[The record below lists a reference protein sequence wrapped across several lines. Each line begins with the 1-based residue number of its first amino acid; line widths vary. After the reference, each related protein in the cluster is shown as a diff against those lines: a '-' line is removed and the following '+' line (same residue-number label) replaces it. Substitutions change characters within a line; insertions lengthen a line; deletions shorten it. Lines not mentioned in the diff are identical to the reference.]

1 VLHNNLN
8 LNPHITAWDKDYHSR
23 GRLWGGGVKG
33 MPDLPIGSR
42 VLELGCGSGK
52 TLSAMQERPWK
63 VVALDFSPEALRLSR
78 SDNLYIEF
86 VLADVSC
93 LPFHDRSF
101 DAIFAFHITGHLLQ
115 DKRELLAAEVTR
127 VMRRDGK
134 FFFREFELNDMRRGQ
149 GEEVERLT
157 FRRGKGVITHYF
169 TEEETIDLF
178 SELRFITVKLNKWKM
193 RVASRDFFRAEIDAV
208 FSKR

>member
-1 VLHNNLN
+1 MNSR
-8 LNPHITAWDKDYHSR
+8 ITAWDKDYQSR
-23 GRLWGGGVKG
+23 GRLWGGNVKG
-33 MPDLPIGSR
+33 IPDQPMGSR

-63 VVALDFSPEALRLSR
+63 IVALDFSQEALRLSR
-78 SDNLYIEF
+78 SGNPYIDLL
-86 VLADVSC
+86 LADVSC

-115 DKRELLAAEVTR
+115 DKRELLAAEVAR
-127 VMRRDGK
+127 VMRGDGR
-134 FFFREFELNDMRRGQ
+134 FFFREFELNDMRKGQ
-149 GEEVERLT
+149 GAEVERLT

-169 TEEETIDLF
+169 TEEETINLF
-178 SELRFITVKLNKWKM
+178 SELLPISIKLHKWKM
-193 RVASRDFFRAEIDAV
+193 RVAGRDFFRAEIDAV

>member
-1 VLHNNLN
+1 VNSR
-8 LNPHITAWDKDYHSR
+8 ITAWGKDYHSR

-33 MPDLPIGSR
+33 IPDLPMGSK

-52 TLSAMQERPWK
+52 TLSAMQERHWK
-63 VVALDFSPEALRLSR
+63 IVALDFSQEALRLSR
-78 SDNLYIEF
+78 SGNPYIEL

-115 DKRELLAAEVTR
+115 DKRELLAAELTR
-127 VMRRDGK
+127 VMRSNGK

-149 GEEVERLT
+149 GVEVERLT

-169 TEEETIDLF
+169 TEDETINLF
-178 SELRFITVKLNKWKM
+178 SELMLITIKLHKWKM
-193 RVASRDFFRAEIDAV
+193 RVAGRDFFRAEIDAV
-208 FSKR
+208 FLKR

>member
-1 VLHNNLN
+1 VNSY
-8 LNPHITAWDKDYHSR
+8 ITAWDKDYHNR
-23 GRLWGGGVKG
+23 GRLWGGSVKG
-33 MPDLPIGSR
+33 IPDLPIGSQ

-78 SDNLYIEF
+78 SDNPYIDL

-115 DKRELLAAEVTR
+115 DERKLLAAEVAR
-127 VMRRDGK
+127 VMRWDGK
-134 FFFREFELNDMRRGQ
+134 FFFREFELNDMRKGQ
-149 GEEVERLT
+149 GEEVERHT

-169 TEEETIDLF
+169 TKEETIDLF
-178 SELRFITVKLNKWKM
+178 SELMLITIKLHRWKM
-193 RVASRDFFRAEIDAV
+193 RVTGKDFFRAEIDAV

>member
-1 VLHNNLN
+1 VNSR
-8 LNPHITAWDKDYHSR
+8 ITAWGKDYHSR

-33 MPDLPIGSR
+33 IPDLPMGSK

-52 TLSAMQERPWK
+52 TLSAMQERHWK
-63 VVALDFSPEALRLSR
+63 IVALDFSQEALRLSR
-78 SDNLYIEF
+78 SGNPYIEL

-115 DKRELLAAEVTR
+115 DKRELLAAELTR
-127 VMRRDGK
+127 VMRSNGK

-149 GEEVERLT
+149 GVEVERLT

-169 TEEETIDLF
+169 TEDETINLF
-178 SELRFITVKLNKWKM
+178 SELMLITIKLHKWKM
-193 RVASRDFFRAEIDAV
+193 RVAGRDFSRAEIDAV
-208 FSKR
+208 FLKR

>member
-1 VLHNNLN
+1 VNSR
-8 LNPHITAWDKDYHSR
+8 ITAWDKDYHSR

-33 MPDLPIGSR
+33 IPDLPMGSK

-52 TLSAMQERPWK
+52 TLSAMQERHWK
-63 VVALDFSPEALRLSR
+63 IVALDFSQEALRLSR
-78 SDNLYIEF
+78 SGNPYIEL

-115 DKRELLAAEVTR
+115 DKRELLAAELTR
-127 VMRRDGK
+127 VMRSNGK

-149 GEEVERLT
+149 GVEVERLT

-169 TEEETIDLF
+169 TEDETINLF
-178 SELRFITVKLNKWKM
+178 SELMLITIKLHKWKM
-193 RVASRDFFRAEIDAV
+193 RVAGRDFFRAEIDAV
-208 FSKR
+208 FLKR